1 MICSFFVILHANE
14 EAAGHCGQF
23 FLHLFTFFFPCKN
36 TIHKYPASDVMFNQ
50 FFNEC
55 MVKSMLLF
63 SITFWLGTFTI
74 DNHLYDTR

>member
-1 MICSFFVILHANE
+1 MQMKRQRVIVGNFSYIYLHFFSLARIR
-14 EAAGHCGQF
+14 F
-23 FLHLFTFFFPCKN
+23 
-36 TIHKYPASDVMFNQ
+36 HKYPASDVMFNQ